1 MYEPP
6 IQLIYRSVDDIPKI
20 IAKSVDD
27 CIWQAVVAEHE
38 IYVDK
43 DELIKALQYD
53 RDQYEK
59 GYQDA
64 MVSIVRCKDCKY
76 TDIVTCPITGA
87 ETLFCEFDIKPV
99 ATEPNGFCHR
109 GERKNEKITCKDCK
123 HLVFSDCYGECS
135 AGHKGVVQPW
145 DYCKHAEP
153 KDGRVRVNEQI
164 RRLAVESRR
173 P

>member
-6 IQLIYRSVDDIPKI
+6 IQLVYRSVDDIPKI

-76 TDIVTCPITGA
+76 WENGKDYEPYCNSFGNMMTDTTA
-87 ETLFCEFDIKPV
+87 D
-99 ATEPNGFCHR
+99 
-109 GERKNEKITCKDCK
+109 
-123 HLVFSDCYGECS
+123 
-135 AGHKGVVQPW
+135 
-145 DYCKHAEP
+145 DYCSYGTRKG
-153 KDGRVRVNEQI
+153 DGE
-164 RRLAVESRR
+164 
-173 P
+173 